1 MLDTS
6 DAQTPWGYQWRSSTS
21 FIVICIGIALFTESF
36 LFAFLTP
43 SLPYILEVRVHVDP
57 SDIQRQTWQL
67 FTSYGALAIIFALF
81 IGQLSDLFKSRKA
94 PLLLSLGFAFSG
106 TFILA
111 ASTQLW
117 GVYVGRTLQSFG
129 GTAAWIVGLATLRD
143 SIDGKYMG
151 RAFGFVHSCVS
162 LGGLSGPAIA
172 GVLLDLAGYWISWG
186 AALLVIFIDIV
197 MRLVMIEQKK
207 EPGHNTSTDEYSTL
221 LPQSPDDDEEEDED
235 AMSNAQFYKTMLGHG
250 RVLVALSC
258 TTVYSSMIASYS
270 TTIPI
275 HIKEAF
281 GWGSLQA
288 GLLFVGLQGP
298 IIILSPVFGHLRDK
312 VGTRAP
318 ATAGFLLLAPIIWLL
333 GAAAETTF
341 PWADT
346 LQHSKATYI
355 TAVIGIGCVTNLMS
369 GVGTIELT
377 TAVDKFELEN
387 PGIFGRKGGYA
398 RSFSLTNVSF
408 SSGLV
413 FGPLISGVLADKIG
427 YYYMNCVLAAICV
440 FMGIVAFCTLSGKE
454 AIAQYDQ
461 KVGHEEE

>member
-1 MLDTS
+1 MRDQTDT
-6 DAQTPWGYQWRSSTS
+6 QTPWGYQWRSSTS
-21 FIVICIGIALFTESF
+21 FIIICIGIALFTESF

-43 SLPYILEVRVHVDP
+43 SLPYILEVRNHVDP
-57 SDIQRQTWQL
+57 SDIQRHTWQL

-94 PLLLSLGFAFSG
+94 PLLISLGFAFSG
-106 TFILA
+106 TFIVA

-117 GVYVGRTLQSFG
+117 GVYLGRTLQSFG

-151 RAFGFVHSCVS
+151 KAFGFVHSCVS

-172 GVLLDLAGYWISWG
+172 GVLLDLAGYW
-186 AALLVIFIDIV
+186 
-197 MRLVMIEQKK
+197 KK
-207 EPGHNTSTDEYSTL
+207 EPGDTSPDENSTL
-221 LPQSPDDDEEEDED
+221 LPDDEDED
-235 AMSNAQFYKTMLGHG
+235 AMSNAEFYKTMLGHG
-250 RVLVALSC
+250 RVLVALAC

-270 TTIPI
+270 TTIPV

-298 IIILSPVFGHLRDK
+298 IIILSPVFGHIRDK

-318 ATAGFLLLAPIIWLL
+318 ATAGFLLLAPLIWLL

-346 LQHSKATYI
+346 LQHSKAAYI
-355 TAVIGIGCVTNLMS
+355 TAIIGIGCVTNLMS
-369 GVGTIELT
+369 GVGTIEIT
-377 TAVDKFELEN
+377 TAVDEFELN
-387 PGIFGRKGGYA
+387 QPGIFGRKGGYA

-413 FGPLISGVLADKIG
+413 FGPLLSGVLADHVG

-440 FMGIVAFCTLSGKE
+440 FMGVVAFCTLSGKE
-454 AIAQYDQ
+454 AIAQYDK
-461 KVGHEEE
+461 KVGHDEDLA